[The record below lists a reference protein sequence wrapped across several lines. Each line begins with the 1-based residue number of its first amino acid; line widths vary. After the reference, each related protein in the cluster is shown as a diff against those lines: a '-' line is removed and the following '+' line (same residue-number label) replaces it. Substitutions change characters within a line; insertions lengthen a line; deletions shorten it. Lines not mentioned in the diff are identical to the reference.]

1 MSGRVER
8 ARRGQYRHF
17 LPIQTRWS
25 DNDAYGHVNNVIYYH
40 WFDTVVNRWLIDN
53 GLLDIASSPVISLV
67 VETGC
72 TYFESVTYP
81 ETVDAGLAVER
92 VGSSSIVY
100 VVAIFRQGSD
110 EAAAQGRFVHVC
122 VDRATQRPVP
132 IPDAMR
138 EKLRALLRD

>member
-1 MSGRVER
+1 M
-8 ARRGQYRHF
+8 
-17 LPIQTRWS
+17 PIQTRWS